1 MSHLNDSQNHSH
13 EHAGKTQ
20 SGSGKSVILLLLAS
34 FAVYAVLL
42 GNGLPQRW
50 TANSLSHSH
59 GGEHAATSE
68 TATVSDNNSSETAD
82 AATET
87 KSAAEQNT
95 AEQNVAAEQNH
106 EHQHAHDHAG
116 HEHNHSEHAHDH
128 SEHSHA
134 EHTDSEQTNAAH
146 ENAASGEHAEK
157 TPPAMYAVTP
167 FVVLLLCIAILPLV
181 PATSHWWEHNS
192 SKFLVAASLGVIT
205 LLYYLFVHHSPVD
218 AHWAGHIAAGSA
230 GFQRA
235 WTVFENAIIGEYI
248 SFIVLLFAL
257 YTIAGG
263 IRIDGDLRA
272 KPLTNTI
279 IMAIGAV
286 LASFIGTTGAAMLL
300 IRLLLETNKERKN
313 KAHTVIFFIF
323 IVCNCGGL
331 LTPLGDPPLF
341 LGFLHGVKFEY
352 TLVNLWRE
360 WLFVNGLLLI
370 VYFLWDTIYAYP
382 REPKENIHK
391 DTLETKPLRIQGV
404 FPNVFL
410 LIGVVLTVLFLDP
423 SKAIGGWHPWYY
435 SREIAQLGLVF
446 LSLALGSKTIRVAN
460 QFSYAAIVEVAA
472 LFFGIFICMQAP
484 IQILNV
490 YGPKLGINTSHH
502 FFWATGLLSSF
513 LDNAPTYVVF
523 FETAL
528 SLGDAPAHAVDMCGV
543 AINPIYLAAISIG
556 AVMMGAMTYI
566 GNGPNFMVKAIAEE
580 SGVKMPSFFGYM
592 IYSCIILLPILFVMT
607 MLFLK

>member
-1 MSHLNDSQNHSH
+1 MAHQHDSHDHSH
-13 EHAGKTQ
+13 NHTENPP
-20 SGSGKSVILLLLAS
+20 SGSVKPVALLLLAV
-34 FAVYAVLL
+34 FVFYVILL
-42 GNGLPQRW
+42 GMRLPQSW
-50 TANSLSHSH
+50 TTNSLSHSH
-59 GGEHAATSE
+59 GESPAATSE
-68 TATVSDNNSSETAD
+68 IATLSDENA
-82 AATET
+82 
-87 KSAAEQNT
+87 QNT
-95 AEQNVAAEQNH
+95 TIKMTEAESVA
-106 EHQHAHDHAG
+106 
-116 HEHNHSEHAHDH
+116 
-128 SEHSHA
+128 EHSHD
-134 EHTDSEQTNAAH
+134 HTEH
-146 ENAASGEHAEK
+146 ENVVHEHAKQSEK
-157 TPPAMYAVTP
+157 ALPPAMYAVFP
-167 FVVLLLCIAILPLV
+167 FVFLLLCIAILPLV

-192 SKFLVAASLGVIT
+192 SKFLVAASLGMIT
-205 LLYYLFVHHSPVD
+205 LLYYMFVHHSPVE
-218 AHWAGHIAAGSA
+218 AHWAGHIAAGNA

-263 IRIDGDLRA
+263 IRIEGDLRA
-272 KPLTNTI
+272 KPITNTI

-286 LASFIGTTGAAMLL
+286 FASFIGTTGAAMLL

-313 KAHTVIFFIF
+313 KTHTVIFFIF

-341 LGFLHGVKFEY
+341 LGFLKGVKFEY
-352 TLVNLWRE
+352 TLLNLWPE
-360 WLFVNGLLLI
+360 WLFVNGLLLVI
-370 VYFLWDTIYAYP
+370 YFLWDTLFAYP
-382 REPKENIHK
+382 REPKENIQK
-391 DTLETKPLRIQGV
+391 DTMETTPLRIQGV

-446 LSLALGSKTIRVAN
+446 LSLTLGNYAIRITN
-460 QFSYAAIVEVAA
+460 KFSYAAIIEVAA

-490 YGPKLGINTSHH
+490 YGPKLGIDTSHH
-502 FFWATGLLSSF
+502 FFWAAGALSSF

-528 SLGDAPAHAVDMCGV
+528 SLGNAPANAIDLCGV
-543 AINPIYLAAISIG
+543 PINPAFLAAISLG

-580 SGVKMPSFFGYM
+580 TGVKMPSFFGYM
-592 IYSCIILLPILFVMT
+592 LYSCLVLLPILFIMT
-607 MLFLK
+607 MIFLR

>member
-1 MSHLNDSQNHSH
+1 MSHQHDSCH
-13 EHAGKTQ
+13 HAENSP
-20 SGSGKSVILLLLAS
+20 SGSGKSVILLLWVV
-34 FAVYAVLL
+34 FAVYLILL
-42 GNGLPQRW
+42 GVGLPQSW
-50 TANSLSHSH
+50 TANSQSHSH
-59 GGEHAATSE
+59 GKHSVLTSE
-68 TATVSDNNSSETAD
+68 AETPSGD
-82 AATET
+82 E
-87 KSAAEQNT
+87 KQNT
-95 AEQNVAAEQNH
+95 ADNAAAIEEPVA
-106 EHQHAHDHAG
+106 
-116 HEHNHSEHAHDH
+116 EHAHDH
-128 SEHSHA
+128 DHADHNHA
-134 EHTDSEQTNAAH
+134 EH
-146 ENAASGEHAEK
+146 EHAEQSEK
-157 TPPAMYAVTP
+157 ASPPAMYAVAP
-167 FVVLLLCIAILPLV
+167 FVILLLCIAILPLV

-192 SKFLVAASLGVIT
+192 SKFLVAATLGVIT
-205 LLYYLFVHHSPVD
+205 LLYYMFVHHTPVE
-218 AHWAGHIAAGSA
+218 AHWAGHITAGNV

-263 IRIDGDLRA
+263 IRIEGDLRA
-272 KPLTNTI
+272 KPITNTI

-300 IRLLLETNKERKN
+300 IRLLLETNKERKI

-341 LGFLHGVKFEY
+341 LGFLKGVKFEY
-352 TLVNLWRE
+352 TLLNLWRE

-370 VYFLWDTIYAYP
+370 VYFLWDTLFAYP
-382 REPKENIHK
+382 REPKENIQK
-391 DTLETKPLRIQGV
+391 DTAETTPLRIQGI

-423 SKAIGGWHPWYY
+423 SKAIGGWNPWYY

-446 LSLALGSKTIRVAN
+446 LSLTLGSYAIRTAN
-460 QFSYAAIVEVAA
+460 KFSYAAIVEVAV

-490 YGPKLGINTSHH
+490 YGSKLGVDTSHH
-502 FFWATGLLSSF
+502 FFWATGALSSF

-528 SLGDAPAHAVDMCGV
+528 SLGDAPANAMSVCGV
-543 AINPIYLAAISIG
+543 PINPAFLAAISLG

-580 SGVKMPSFFGYM
+580 TGVKMPSFFGYM
-592 IYSCIILLPILFVMT
+592 IYSCLVLLPILFLMT
-607 MLFLK
+607 MIFLH